1 VLGWAVEV
9 RVWPLEEMRRTA
21 AVVVWVWPL
30 EVKTTVAEEVR
41 AVVWG
46 AALDWVVEEPEAADA
61 ADGVDVA
68 PWAEVEEVVSVVGE
82 LGAAV
87 VGVVVGAVVVW
98 SFVGDGEGEGDGESV
113 VEGAVVVGVVV
124 SVGLVVVLGS
134 TVDDGPSIVVDCSVL
149 AVDATEVALL
159 AVAPVPSACRLSKMP
174 LLSLLPPVAEATA
187 KRRERA
193 MVNGVECMAV
203 EECLDDQSVG
213 LRGLCLPPSGQKLLS
228 QAIRCRKGVVKTVNQ
243 M

>member
-1 VLGWAVEV
+1 
-9 RVWPLEEMRRTA
+9 
-21 AVVVWVWPL
+21 VVV
-30 EVKTTVAEEVR
+30 
-41 AVVWG
+41 
-46 AALDWVVEEPEAADA
+46 EPPAADVA
-61 ADGVDVA
+61 DVA
-68 PWAEVEEVVSVVGE
+68 PGAEVEGVFSVVGE

-98 SFVGDGEGEGDGESV
+98 SFVGEGEGEGEGDGESV
-113 VEGAVVVGVVV
+113 VGGAVVVGVVV
-124 SVGLVVVLGS
+124 SVGLAVVLGS
-134 TVDDGPSIVVDCSVL
+134 TVDDGSPTVVDCSVL

-174 LLSLLPPVAEATA
+174 LLSLWPPAAEATA

-203 EECLDDQSVG
+203 EECVDDQSVG
-213 LRGLCLPPSGQKLLS
+213 LRGLCLPPSGRKLLS
-228 QAIRCRKGVVKTVNQ
+228 QAIKGRKGVVKTVNL